1 MDHPDI
7 KWIWPLP
14 FLISL
19 LSAISVAKSFFLQTA
34 TISMEEKTV
43 QTFDR
48 YRDIIPDYAG
58 FVSALEQ
65 PFPVAIRAN
74 TLRNS
79 PDAFRDLM
87 LAQGYQLERVPGVEE
102 AFLLRGMEN
111 PGATLEYF
119 LGYYQIQGLTSM
131 LPPKILAPR
140 PGEVILDLCAAPG
153 GKTTHLAQLMG
164 DRGLV
169 VANDFRGERINVLRS
184 HLDRLGILSVLVCCY
199 HGTAFPLRRKFDR
212 VLLDPPCS
220 GEGTIRAGFPPP
232 PGENPKVARHL
243 VRIQKGLLRQ
253 ALAVLRPGGTL
264 VYSTCTYAPEE
275 NEAVVNEAI
284 KSGQAEILPVSIS
297 LRHSPG
303 ITSWWGECYHPDLAN
318 TVRIYPHQ
326 VDSWGFFIAHLRK
339 RG

>member
-1 MDHPDI
+1 M
-7 KWIWPLP
+7 PLNDP
-14 FLISL
+14 M
-19 LSAISVAKSFFLQTA
+19 LQA
-34 TISMEEKTV
+34 
-43 QTFDR
+43 FAR
-48 YRDIIPDYAG
+48 YREVIPDYER
-58 FVSALEQ
+58 FLSSLEEPLPVS
-65 PFPVAIRAN
+65 IRTN
-74 TLRNS
+74 TLKIG
-79 PDAFRDLM
+79 AAFFRDFM
-87 LAQGYQLERVPGVEE
+87 LQQGYSLEAVGGVEE
-102 AFLLRGMEN
+102 AFLLSGVES

-169 VANDFRGERINVLRS
+169 VANDFRGERNNVLRS
-184 HLDRLGILSVLVCCY
+184 HIDRLGILSVLVCCY

-220 GEGTIRAGFPPP
+220 AEGTYRVGYPPP
-232 PGENPKVARHL
+232 SRENPKVAHHL
-243 VRIQKGLLRQ
+243 VRVQKGLLQQ

-275 NEAVVNEAI
+275 NEAVLNEAL
-284 KSGQAEILPVSIS
+284 KSGQAEILPVSIP
-297 LRHSPG
+297 LPHSPG
-303 ITSWWGECYHPDLAN
+303 LTSWQGECYHPDLVK
-318 TVRIYPHQ
+318 TVRTYPHQ
-326 VDSWGFFIAHLRK
+326 VNSWGFFIGHLRK

>member
-1 MDHPDI
+1 MTDQM
-7 KWIWPLP
+7 LP
-14 FLISL
+14 AF
-19 LSAISVAKSFFLQTA
+19 
-34 TISMEEKTV
+34 E
-43 QTFDR
+43 R
-48 YRDIIPDYAG
+48 YREIIPDYERFLSTLG
-58 FVSALEQ
+58 EPLPVS
-65 PFPVAIRAN
+65 VRVN
-74 TLRNS
+74 TLKIGT
-79 PDAFRDLM
+79 AYFRDFM
-87 LAQGYQLERVPGVEE
+87 LQQGYSLEPVQGVEE
-102 AFLLRGMEN
+102 AFLLSGVES

-184 HLDRLGILSVLVCCY
+184 HIDRLGITSVLVCGY

-212 VLLDPPCS
+212 ILLDPPCS
-220 GEGTIRAGFPPP
+220 AEGTYRVGYPPSSR
-232 PGENPKVARHL
+232 ENPKVARHL
-243 VRIQKGLLRQ
+243 VRIQKELLLR

-275 NEAVVNEAI
+275 NEAVLNEAL
-284 KSGQAEILPVSIS
+284 KTGEAEILPVSIP
-297 LRHSPG
+297 LPHSPG
-303 ITSWWGECYHPDLAN
+303 LTSWQGESYHPDLVKA
-318 TVRIYPHQ
+318 VRIYPHQ
-326 VDSWGFFIAHLRK
+326 VNSWGFFIGHLRK